1 MPNQQDE
8 KIKFQKWCLNN
19 CTDKMKQNTQILPY
33 TTVKKIRLVTDL
45 NAKAKPIQFLEV
57 SMGK

>member
-1 MPNQQDE
+1 
-8 KIKFQKWCLNN
+8 
-19 CTDKMKQNTQILPY
+19 MKQNTQILPY

>member
-1 MPNQQDE
+1 
-8 KIKFQKWCLNN
+8 
-19 CTDKMKQNTQILPY
+19 MKQNTQILPN

-45 NAKAKPIQFLEV
+45 NVKAKPIQFLEV